1 MIDRYSYTQSLRSCE
16 IETWK
21 KDMNGIQAHG
31 LCDSSVAEVGS
42 PESRSSLNF
51 FHAAKDDDQSCLHT
65 MCIVALF

>member
-1 MIDRYSYTQSLRSCE
+1 
-16 IETWK
+16 
-21 KDMNGIQAHG
+21 MNGIQAHG